1 MTKLFLLLF
10 SLLAANLVA
19 QRPTGPGNL
28 DPAVL
33 LSFGYGPFST
43 GGDLGDRFGGGFSLT
58 GGVDY
63 LPGGAGWELGVMASY
78 GFGNVVREDV
88 LAGLR
93 TDAGYLIGNQRAPA
107 DVALRQRHLFI
118 GPRFGYTFAF
128 GANRRAGLK
137 TTTAL
142 GYFYSRIRF
151 QEDPV
156 QYLPQ
161 IDPSR
166 QAGYDRLTGGPAL
179 YQFLGYQQLA
189 LDRRLNFFVGGE
201 VIYAATKHLR
211 AYDVALAGPSA
222 AGGRQD
228 LVFGLRIGLILP
240 IYLGTGEEIFY

>member
-1 MTKLFLLLF
+1 MIKFVILLLCLIA
-10 SLLAANLVA
+10 SGLSA
-19 QRPTGPGNL
+19 QRLTGPGTE
-28 DPAVL
+28 DPGVL
-33 LSFGYGPFST
+33 LAFGYGPFST
-43 GGDLGDRFGGGFSLT
+43 AGDLGDRFGGGFSLS
-58 GGVDY
+58 GSVNY
-63 LPGGAGWELGVMASY
+63 LPGSARWDLGVMATY

-107 DVALRQRHLFI
+107 DVALRQRHLFV
-118 GPRFGYTFAF
+118 GPRFGYTFSL
-128 GANRRAGLK
+128 GSNRRAGLRS
-137 TTTAL
+137 TTGL

-179 YQFLGYQQLA
+179 YQFVGYQQLS

-201 VIYAATKHLR
+201 LIYAATRHLR
-211 AYDVALAGPSA
+211 RYDVTLAAPSET
-222 AGGRQD
+222 GGRRD
-228 LVFGLRIGLILP
+228 LVVGARIGLILP
-240 IYLGTGEEIFY
+240 IYLGSGEEIFY